1 MSLFLKQVPTFW
13 RQALANI
20 ALRRKIFIFGLPGL
34 LIAIPAFYL
43 LASVIGALIPGT
55 IETGAGKTTPGDTRQ
70 IYLLTS
76 PLHADI
82 AIPVDEDVLN
92 RFGFLAQ
99 SGIEIDH
106 PGLQY
111 LVFGWGSR
119 EFYTTAGSYSD
130 ITVSATIKAITGDRS
145 VMHVV
150 PSGKIGKSDNSIA
163 INVGSAGFSKLLVFL
178 RRSFIND
185 DSGAPI
191 WLEGESH
198 GYGDVFYQGVGDF
211 NIFKPCNVWTGK
223 ALKIAG
229 IQAGSWTPTTYGLKS
244 ALSIHQN

>member
-1 MSLFLKQVPTFW
+1 
-13 RQALANI
+13 
-20 ALRRKIFIFGLPGL
+20 L

-43 LASVIGALIPGT
+43 LASVIGALIPGS
-55 IETGAGKTTPGDTRQ
+55 IETGADKSAPGEPRQ
-70 IYLLTS
+70 IYLLTN

-82 AIPVDEDVLN
+82 AIPVDEDVLK

-99 SGIEIDH
+99 SGIEIAH

-130 ITVSATIKAITGDRS
+130 ITLSATIKAITGDRS
-145 VMHVV
+145 VMHVT
-150 PSGKIGKSDNSIA
+150 PSGQIEKSDNSIA
-163 INVGSAGFSKLLVFL
+163 IDVGSAGFSRLLVFL

-185 DSGAPI
+185 AAGSPI
-191 WLEGESH
+191 WLEDKSH

-229 IQAGSWTPTTYGLKS
+229 IQAGSWTPTTFGLKS
-244 ALSIHQN
+244 ALSIHRN